1 MQRPFRPADQPMLPG
16 SGVQSG
22 SLLRRLREDPHD
34 AIVRIAG
41 EIGVRRATSLGEA
54 QAAAYIDGRMRRAG
68 MRVSVDAFRAPVGLA
83 WDGLLIGLA
92 ALVGVVLY
100 RWLPL
105 PSLFLALWNVGLA
118 AVMLWRPAAPLL
130 RRRRPSQ
137 NVIAT
142 RALNS
147 SPRWRV
153 VLLAALDAPPA
164 SGRLTRLLATGQR
177 PLFARLLA
185 SGLIALLGFGALF
198 GPIELRRLLWYV
210 QFLPT
215 GYLLLLCAFELRLA
229 FAPATPGAVN
239 HAGALAA
246 LLHSADM
253 LGGLQQTELWAV
265 ALGSS
270 DSGAGL
276 DDLLRRYPFDR
287 DQTLFVGIE
296 SLGGGRLSYVTRAGA
311 LLRQPADPELLHLVA
326 AADAS
331 DTLINAEPRPYASEP
346 VLAHALGRAGRRA
359 ITIIGLDADGRPA
372 QRGSLAD
379 SPDFVDAAALDRG
392 IRLIVELVKRVDES
406 A

>member
-1 MQRPFRPADQPMLPG
+1 MPSG

-22 SLLRRLREDPHD
+22 SLLRRLREDPQD
-34 AIVRIAG
+34 TIVRIAG
-41 EIGVRRATSLGEA
+41 EIGARRATSLGEA

-68 MRVSVDAFRAPVGLA
+68 MRVSVDAFRAPVGRA
-83 WDGLLIGLA
+83 WDGLLIALA
-92 ALVGVVLY
+92 ALVGVALY

-118 AVMLWRPAAPLL
+118 AVLLWRPTAPLL
-130 RRRRPSQ
+130 GRRRPSQ

-147 SPRWRV
+147 PPRWRV
-153 VLLAALDAPPA
+153 VLLAALDTPPM
-164 SGRLTRLLATGQR
+164 SGGLARLLAAGQR

-185 SGLIALLGFGALF
+185 CGLIALLGLGALF
-198 GPIELRRLLWYV
+198 GPIELRRLLWYL

-215 GYLLLLCAFELRLA
+215 GYLLVLSALELRLA
-229 FAPATPGAVN
+229 LAPATPGAVN

-246 LLHSADM
+246 LLHSADL
-253 LGGLQQTELWAV
+253 LGALQQTELWAV
-265 ALGSS
+265 ALGAS

-276 DDLLRRYPFDR
+276 GDLLRRYPFDR

-311 LLRQPADPELLHLVA
+311 LLRQQADPELLRLVA

-331 DTLINAEPRPYASEP
+331 DTLINAEPRAYTSEP
-346 VLAHALGRAGRRA
+346 VLAYPIGRAGRRA
-359 ITIIGLDADGRPA
+359 ISIIGLDGDGRPA
-372 QRGSLAD
+372 LRGSPAD
-379 SPDFVDAAALDRG
+379 TPDSLDAAALDRG
-392 IRLIVELVKRVDES
+392 IRLIVELVKRIDLS
-406 A
+406 T